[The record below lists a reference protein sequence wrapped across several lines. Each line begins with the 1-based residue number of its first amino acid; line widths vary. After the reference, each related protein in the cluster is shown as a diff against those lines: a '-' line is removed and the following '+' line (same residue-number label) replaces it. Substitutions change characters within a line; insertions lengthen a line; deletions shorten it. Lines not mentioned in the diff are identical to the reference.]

1 MVRLFIVG
9 GRQGALADRPI
20 DEVVNKTGRHVM
32 GFGPN
37 ASLGVV
43 VR

>member
-1 MVRLFIVG
+1 
-9 GRQGALADRPI
+9 LADGPI

-37 ASLGVV
+37 ALLGVV
-43 VR
+43 AR